1 LFAILQKYDSSSK
14 SQRLNGLPFGAS
26 SCLRYYKSAIFQANH
41 KWLSLPTYGE
51 WWCAWPSPP
60 AVGHGRCVGYL
71 FGTHYLF
78 LLEILVVTN
87 KAVSLQC
94 ISNGVGMGHKSPVPP
109 RGRFSAALF
118 YFFYFLIGKVE
129 KVYFAI

>member
-1 LFAILQKYDSSSK
+1 MGCAC
-14 SQRLNGLPFGAS
+14 PAS
-26 SCLRYYKSAIFQANH
+26 
-41 KWLSLPTYGE
+41 
-51 WWCAWPSPP
+51 P

-71 FGTHYLF
+71 LGTNHLF
-78 LLEILVVTN
+78 LLEILVATN
-87 KAVSLQC
+87 KAVSLQS

-129 KVYFAI
+129 KVYFAIYSQTEMDLESHRCIVDK

>member
-1 LFAILQKYDSSSK
+1 MSAKPKF
-14 SQRLNGLPFGAS
+14 
-26 SCLRYYKSAIFQANH
+26 LRYCKSTIFQANH

-129 KVYFAI
+129 EIYFAI